1 MDFRFDPEDEAFRD
15 EIRAFVRAELPAG
28 FGDGGYN
35 DREDAPAEASN
46 VARAFQRRLAE
57 KGWLTLAWPKEYG
70 GLGAGPMRQ
79 LVYNEEMSRLRA
91 PAFPGTGVAMVGPT
105 LMLHGSDEQRAR
117 FLTKIASNE
126 MSWCQGFSEPGAG
139 SDLASLQTR
148 AVRDGDDYIVNGQKI
163 WTSGAHRADY
173 CILLARTDPD
183 APKHRG
189 ISYFLMDM
197 KSPGITLSPLT
208 NMLGSDHFNQVFLDN
223 VRIPASNLVGEEN
236 RGWYVATTTLDFER
250 SGIQRIVF
258 AETLLDD
265 LIAHVRERRGGVR
278 RDGSRRDGS
287 RIIDR
292 PGVRHRLAELQI
304 EFEVG
309 RLLSYRVAWMQGQGQ
324 VPNAEASIAKLYSTE
339 LQLRFGVAA
348 VNICGLDG
356 ALTRGDAHA
365 AREGR
370 FWSYYLA
377 AHSYTIAAGTS
388 EVQRNIIAQR
398 GLGMP
403 RD

>member
-1 MDFRFDPEDEAFRD
+1 MDFRFGPEEEAFRE
-15 EIRAFVRAELPAG
+15 EIRAFVRAELPTGWGA
-28 FGDGGYN
+28 GGYN
-35 DREDAPAEASN
+35 DREDAPAGHSE
-46 VARAFQRRLAE
+46 VARAFQRKLAE

-70 GLGAGPMRQ
+70 GLGASPMQQ

-105 LMLHGSDEQRAR
+105 LMLHGTAEQRAR
-117 FLTKIASNE
+117 FLSPIARNE

-148 AVRDGDDYIVNGQKI
+148 AVQDGDDFIINGQKI

-173 CILLARTDPD
+173 CILLARTDPG

-189 ISYFLMDM
+189 ISYFLLDM
-197 KSPGITLSPLT
+197 KSPGITISPLT
-208 NMLGSDHFNQVFLDN
+208 NMLDSDHFNQVFFDD
-223 VRIPASNLVGEEN
+223 VRIPRANLVGDPN

-258 AETLLDD
+258 AETLLHD
-265 LIAHVRERRGGVR
+265 LIGHARERR
-278 RDGSRRDGS
+278 DGAPRLIDG
-287 RIIDR
+287 
-292 PGVRHRLAELQI
+292 PGARNKLAELQI
-304 EFEVG
+304 EFDVG

-324 VPNAEASIAKLYSTE
+324 VPNSEASIAKLYSTE
-339 LQLRFGVAA
+339 LQLRFAIAA
-348 VNICGLDG
+348 INLCGPAG
-356 ALTRGDAHA
+356 ALTRSDPHA
-365 AREGR
+365 PRGGR

-398 GLGMP
+398 GLALP